1 VYVDLNTPEA
11 FLEIDLNCWKKNYI
25 FFFVI
30 LFPLSISCLIFF
42 SIELLNFYPQ
52 FWFHYILYSWK
63 LTICCNEMTLHQ
75 WFLIFQ
81 ERTEKIKQI
90 LENQVAYVQNVI
102 KPQILSQFI
111 AEHVCIKIECFDS
124 LFSMWLTP
132 IVLSYIEKK
141 VLSIIGFELQKLMEP
156 CLLYIIVKGTSSNFN
171 YMYYICKSRVMEIK
185 RLRDLTAIIMVYN
198 EYTTRLLNLCK
209 MLTEH

>member
-1 VYVDLNTPEA
+1 MYIDLNTSEA
-11 FLEIDLNCWKKNYI
+11 FLEIDWNCWKKKLYI
-25 FFFVI
+25 FFVI
-30 LFPLSISCLIFF
+30 LFPLSNSCLIFF
-42 SIELLNFYPQ
+42 SIELLNFYSQ
-52 FWFHYILYSWK
+52 FWNK
-63 LTICCNEMTLHQ
+63 KLHQ

-124 LFSMWLTP
+124 LFSMWLKP

-141 VLSIIGFELQKLMEP
+141 VVWTAKINGSLSVIYNCKGYQFQFQLLHVLYLQEL
-156 CLLYIIVKGTSSNFN
+156 CNGN
-171 YMYYICKSRVMEIK
+171 
-185 RLRDLTAIIMVYN
+185 
-198 EYTTRLLNLCK
+198 
-209 MLTEH
+209 